1 MAEKIKERQIVGVIC
16 TLLVSSCLLL
26 APTAHA
32 QDESPPN
39 VADLWII
46 TVDDFPNSTAF
57 EVAFKTHLAARKE
70 AGDPRNWQTYTVVA
84 GGEMDTYGVHYCC
97 FKWADADAYAEWTQ
111 SSGILDHWNEHVAQ
125 YVDNYSH
132 QFQYFDFD
140 NSTWSG
146 DPTDYRYFGVT
157 SWRLKPGMAGIRQA
171 AIKAL
176 SDVGKA
182 NEWGI
187 SWSWTSPVGGDAV
200 LSLVTP
206 YADFAAMEPPEQS
219 FYEMAVEHLG
229 AEETAQLFNDFGS
242 TFWSS
247 EYAIFERRP
256 DLSMGDGED

>member
-1 MAEKIKERQIVGVIC
+1 MKRQD
-16 TLLVSSCLLL
+16 LLIALVALSLLFVTVS
-26 APTAHA
+26 AHA
-32 QDESPPN
+32 QDESQPN
-39 VADLWII
+39 VAELWLI

-57 EVAFKTHLAARKE
+57 EEAFKTHLAARKE
-70 AGDPRNWQTYTVVA
+70 AGDPRNWQTYTMVA
-84 GGEMDTYGVHYCC
+84 GGELDVYGVHYCC

-125 YVDNYSH
+125 YVNDYSH

-157 SWRLKPGMAGIRQA
+157 SWRLKPGMAGTRQA

-176 SDVGKA
+176 SDVGK
-182 NEWGI
+182 EHGW
-187 SWSWTSPVGGDAV
+187 SLPWSWNSSVGGDAV

-206 YADFAAMEPPEQS
+206 YANFAAMEPPEQS
-219 FYEMAVEHLG
+219 FYEFAAEHLG
-229 AEETAQLFNDFGS
+229 AEETARLFNDFGS

-247 EYAIFERRP
+247 DYNIFERRP